1 MVITTPLIDKTTNSK
16 TITISIWKI
25 VMSRVAVF
33 NQKGGV
39 GKTTTALN
47 LGAALHRK
55 NAKNLIIDMD
65 PQAHLSEIHQKE
77 KVDSTKSL
85 FDFYQNNTQLSR
97 LITEWKALGDM
108 IPAHSEL
115 IKVDSVFG
123 KGPAILNKLK
133 QGLNT
138 LEEEKKYDNIILDC
152 CPYLGVLSLN
162 AVFAADL
169 IIIPMASDFLSLKS
183 AQKIEKTLSA
193 LERVLKK
200 RVDRRYVLTMFDKRR
215 RMPFEV
221 MEQATSFFGD
231 ELCKTVINA
240 NVTLA
245 ESPYHQQDIFS
256 YQANSK
262 GAEDYNLLTEELLN
276 QSLIRI

>member
-1 MVITTPLIDKTTNSK
+1 
-16 TITISIWKI
+16 
-25 VMSRVAVF
+25 
-33 NQKGGV
+33 
-39 GKTTTALN
+39 
-47 LGAALHRK
+47 
-55 NAKNLIIDMD
+55 
-65 PQAHLSEIHQKE
+65 
-77 KVDSTKSL
+77 
-85 FDFYQNNTQLSR
+85 
-97 LITEWKALGDM
+97 M

-276 QSLIRI
+276 QSLIRV

>member
-1 MVITTPLIDKTTNSK
+1 
-16 TITISIWKI
+16 
-25 VMSRVAVF
+25 MSRVAVF

-47 LGAALHRK
+47 LAAALHLK
-55 NAKNLIIDMD
+55 KANNLIIDMD

-77 KVDSTKSL
+77 KVGSTKSL
-85 FDFYQNNTQLSR
+85 FDFYQNNTPLSR
-97 LITEWKALGDM
+97 LITEWESLGSI

-115 IKVDSVFG
+115 IKVDSIFG

-133 QGLNT
+133 QGLNA
-138 LEEEKKYDNIILDC
+138 LEEEQKYDNIIMDC

-169 IIIPMASDFLSLKS
+169 MIIPMASDFLSLKS
-183 AQKIEKTLSA
+183 AQKIEKTLLA

-245 ESPYHQQDIFS
+245 ESPYHQKDIFS

-262 GAEDYNLLTEELLN
+262 GAEDYQLLTEELLSE
-276 QSLIRI
+276 SLIQT

>member
-1 MVITTPLIDKTTNSK
+1 
-16 TITISIWKI
+16 
-25 VMSRVAVF
+25 MSRVAVF

-47 LGAALHRK
+47 LSAALHRK
-55 NAKNLIIDMD
+55 KTKNLMIDMD
-65 PQAHLSEIHQKE
+65 PQAHLSEIYQKE
-77 KVDSTKSL
+77 KVASNKSL
-85 FDFYQNNTQLSR
+85 FDFYQNNTPLSQLM
-97 LITEWKALGDM
+97 IEWENLGYL

-138 LEEEKKYDNIILDC
+138 LEEQQKYDNIIMDC

-183 AQKIEKTLSA
+183 AQKIENTLQA

-200 RVDRRYVLTMFDKRR
+200 RVERRYVLTMFDRR
-215 RMPFEV
+215 RKMPFDV
-221 MEQATSFFGD
+221 LEQATNFFGD
-231 ELCKTVINA
+231 ELCKTVINT

-262 GAEDYNLLTEELLN
+262 GAKDYGMLADELIK
-276 QSLIRI
+276 QAQIQH